1 MATMAIIENEIFS
14 SLPVSAANPTWC
26 LVLLEHLEEF
36 AKLAWYLVADG
47 GLVEETFTR
56 TMVQLDVTPLD
67 TSVPELAYNQAREV
81 LIAQA
86 IAVLASTRREEE
98 ESGSLLPVAM
108 GELPDLPRLAFML
121 RLVVRSSEMEVA
133 RFLDISPTKVREL
146 VRHAIDHFSANMQCA
161 SYPGL
166 QEA

>member
-1 MATMAIIENEIFS
+1 MATMEMTR
-14 SLPVSAANPTWC
+14 PVSAAPTKATWC
-26 LVLLEHLEEF
+26 LLLLEHLEEF

-47 GLVEETFTR
+47 HLVEETFSR
-56 TMVQLDVTPLD
+56 TMIQLDVTPLD
-67 TSVPELAYNQAREV
+67 MSIPDFAYNQAREV

-86 IAVLASTRREEE
+86 IGVLSTTRREEE
-98 ESGSLLPVAM
+98 ESGNLLPISL

-133 RFLDISPTKVREL
+133 KFLDVPPSRVREL
-146 VRHAIDHFSANMQCA
+146 VRHAIDHLSASVPFSVPAL
-161 SYPGL
+161 Y

>member
-1 MATMAIIENEIFS
+1 MATMAILDREMN
-14 SLPVSAANPTWC
+14 PVSFVSPGNATWC
-26 LVLLEHLEEF
+26 LILLEHLEEF

-47 GLVEETFTR
+47 SLVEETFSR

-67 TSVPELAYNQAREV
+67 TSIPELAYNQAREI

-86 IAVLASTRREEE
+86 IAVLASARREEE

-121 RLVVRSSEMEVA
+121 RLVVRSSEVEVA
-133 RFLDISPTKVREL
+133 RFLDVSPMKVREL
-146 VRHAIDHFSANMQCA
+146 VRHAIDHLSANVPYTEFC
-161 SYPGL
+161 SI